1 MNTTEYRKF
10 TIHLLYFIARTLLR
24 LLEINP
30 KISNEIHFQLLDQL
44 EEMKKDFFEHY
55 Y

>member
-24 LLEINP
+24 LLQVNP
-30 KISNEIHFQLLDQL
+30 KISMETNIDLLDQL
-44 EEMKKDFFEHY
+44 EKMKKHFFEHY
-55 Y
+55 A